1 MREERAMAYNSLFL
15 GQMDTL
21 KATCFQL
28 QIIATFGLQ
37 WSALNPS
44 ADFFFLSTAPIISFT
59 SNKGIVFKT
68 KLLPRVT
75 LKNKN

>member
-1 MREERAMAYNSLFL
+1 
-15 GQMDTL
+15 MDTL

-44 ADFFFLSTAPIISFT
+44 ADFFFFLSTAPVISFT
-59 SNKGIVFKT
+59 INNSIVFKT
-68 KLLPRVT
+68 KLQPRVT

>member
-1 MREERAMAYNSLFL
+1 
-15 GQMDTL
+15 MDTL

-44 ADFFFLSTAPIISFT
+44 ADFFFLSTIPVISF
-59 SNKGIVFKT
+59 SINNSIVLET